1 MTMFTELYAL
11 ATSATLAM
19 VVSADENTGRLTIS
33 VLPKPKKD
41 LGEPALTKDL
51 TLTATPQEFDLGFID
66 ALRDYREQRESLAKQ
81 ASATKVALEAAK
93 SLSAK
98 KAAAAMAKVPKPAQT
113 TTPASGTASEDGTD
127 EIPADART
135 EETVAMT
142 TARGETLQL
151 FG

>member
-1 MTMFTELYAL
+1 
-11 ATSATLAM
+11 
-19 VVSADENTGRLTIS
+19 
-33 VLPKPKKD
+33 
-41 LGEPALTKDL
+41 
-51 TLTATPQEFDLGFID
+51 
-66 ALRDYREQRESLAKQ
+66 
-81 ASATKVALEAAK
+81 
-93 SLSAK
+93 
-98 KAAAAMAKVPKPAQT
+98 MAKVPKPAQT